1 MGPEELSRVEIH
13 SLSTLHFRNLASTAV
28 EFHPG
33 LNLIVGD
40 NGQGKTTL
48 LEALALLAGRPSFRT
63 SNLLEVVLDSQKA
76 AFVSGRIVPGG
87 AAAAKEAPFRTLGL
101 QLDGGRLRHA
111 LDGRSV
117 GRLEARRLLPSVF
130 LTRED
135 FGRLT
140 GPPAARRGAVDRV
153 ALVLDPRHASHLRRY
168 EAARAAKTKLL
179 SEVMPC
185 DPAALGSFEEIL
197 VGAGALVAVG
207 RRRALAALAGR
218 LRHHAILLGSP
229 FPEPTLRLRSDLPA
243 EAEVDSLEAAFRA
256 AIDGARSEERRRG
269 RCVVGPHLD
278 DVELVSGEVPLAARA
293 SSGES
298 RTLVLAWTLAE
309 VDVIREVAGEPP
321 LIAFDDFDSE
331 WDPGALDRFA
341 AAVEDE
347 GQLFLTSARP
357 DAVLGLPLP
366 SGSLLRVE
374 EGRLRREG
382 ILGGGRTGS
391 REGRREAAR

>member
-1 MGPEELSRVEIH
+1 MCCLRQERRKGQVQDDSRPKE
-13 SLSTLHFRNLASTAV
+13 
-28 EFHPG
+28 
-33 LNLIVGD
+33 D
-40 NGQGKTTL
+40 
-48 LEALALLAGRPSFRT
+48 PS
-63 SNLLEVVLDSQKA
+63 Q
-76 AFVSGRIVPGG
+76 
-87 AAAAKEAPFRTLGL
+87 
-101 QLDGGRLRHA
+101 
-111 LDGRSV
+111 
-117 GRLEARRLLPSVF
+117 
-130 LTRED
+130 
-135 FGRLT
+135 
-140 GPPAARRGAVDRV
+140 AAREAEVSKIRRGQCAIGQHSNERRTRPAGDPQSDQS
-153 ALVLDPRHASHLRRY
+153 DPRHASHLRRY

-341 AAVEDE
+341 AAIEDE